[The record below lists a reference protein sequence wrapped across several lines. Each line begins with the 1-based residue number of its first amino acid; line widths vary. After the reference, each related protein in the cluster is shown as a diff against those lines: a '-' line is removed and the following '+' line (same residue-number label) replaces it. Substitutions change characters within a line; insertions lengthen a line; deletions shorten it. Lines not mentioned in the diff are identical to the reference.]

1 MFCPTPFPLRSLTG
15 LPCLLLLLLL
25 APAWSGAQD
34 CCNNLVPNGS
44 FETFSALPNDD
55 CDWFLATGWTNAAAS
70 SECNSRNGTPD
81 YFHRN
86 GTGPFST
93 LPDNTFANG
102 IEPQDG
108 DAVMGILTYSTVF
121 FNAREYLSTELECP
135 LTVGESY
142 TLRLFVS
149 RGANPILNTLATNQ
163 FGAYLSETPVQQPVN
178 TNQPIDITPT
188 FVVNEVIE
196 DRDWR
201 EITFSFTADRVYR
214 YLTLGNFADD
224 YDTNVEVVD
233 GPGSAAYYFVDNISL
248 VNTSSRLSVNLGPD
262 QDLCADELI
271 LDAGIFTGATYQ
283 WSTGAVTQTI
293 TVEQSGT
300 YGVTVTGDCAV
311 GEDEIAISLNSPE
324 RILRD
329 EVICEGEQL
338 ELNGEVYT
346 ATGTY
351 FQTIP
356 GGGAS
361 GCDLIITLNLTAAPP
376 SVRDTAITICPGE
389 SLLLNGETFSDP
401 GTYQQFLPGQD
412 VNGCDLTL
420 NLTLDVEVPSS
431 LDTLVLLCAGERF
444 TLDGTTYDR
453 PGNFE
458 QLVAGAS
465 ANGCALRYRI
475 EVQTAEGSL
484 SLPDLVE
491 ARLGATVQL
500 VAEWRGNNDLESLSW
515 SPAEGLSCTD
525 CLDPE
530 LTAINDGTYQL
541 LATDQ
546 AACTYSV
553 TVQLRV
559 VPQVDLYLP
568 NAFSPN
574 EDGANDRFFPQGNP
588 EGIATLGPLTVFD
601 RWGAVVY
608 QRDRLALNEVNE
620 GWDGRYGGRDLQVG
634 VYTYLL
640 RVQLINGEM
649 LTFSGDISLF
659 R

>member
-1 MFCPTPFPLRSLTG
+1 MYCS
-15 LPCLLLLLLL
+15 
-25 APAWSGAQD
+25 
-34 CCNNLVPNGS
+34 
-44 FETFSALPNDD
+44 
-55 CDWFLATGWTNAAAS
+55 
-70 SECNSRNGTPD
+70 
-81 YFHRN
+81 
-86 GTGPFST
+86 
-93 LPDNTFANG
+93 
-102 IEPQDG
+102 
-108 DAVMGILTYSTVF
+108 
-121 FNAREYLSTELECP
+121 
-135 LTVGESY
+135 
-142 TLRLFVS
+142 
-149 RGANPILNTLATNQ
+149 
-163 FGAYLSETPVQQPVN
+163 
-178 TNQPIDITPT
+178 
-188 FVVNEVIE
+188 
-196 DRDWR
+196 
-201 EITFSFTADRVYR
+201 
-214 YLTLGNFADD
+214 
-224 YDTNVEVVD
+224 
-233 GPGSAAYYFVDNISL
+233 SAA
-248 VNTSSRLSVNLGPD
+248 RPD
-262 QDLCADELI
+262 
-271 LDAGIFTGATYQ
+271 F
-283 WSTGAVTQTI
+283 
-293 TVEQSGT
+293 
-300 YGVTVTGDCAV
+300 
-311 GEDEIAISLNSPE
+311 
-324 RILRD
+324 
-329 EVICEGEQL
+329 
-338 ELNGEVYT
+338 
-346 ATGTY
+346 
-351 FQTIP
+351 
-356 GGGAS
+356 
-361 GCDLIITLNLTAAPP
+361 
-376 SVRDTAITICPGE
+376 
-389 SLLLNGETFSDP
+389 
-401 GTYQQFLPGQD
+401 
-412 VNGCDLTL
+412 CDLTL

-431 LDTLVLLCAGERF
+431 LDTLVLLCAVERF